1 MIGFWPAPNSG
12 ASSPRSS
19 ALETPTT
26 FRSIVTQ
33 EAPTLVPEPL
43 PIIDDDESLLSVDV
57 AVDQPQSHEA
67 LGIEQPTGS
76 DVLQVVRWV
85 NSAVAL
91 GEPADTETVDDVAQR
106 SSAAQF

>member
-1 MIGFWPAPNSG
+1 M
-12 ASSPRSS
+12 
-19 ALETPTT
+19 
-26 FRSIVTQ
+26 
-33 EAPTLVPEPL
+33 PEPL
-43 PIIDDDESLLSVDV
+43 PIIDDGESLLS
-57 AVDQPQSHEA
+57 VDQPQSHEA